1 MTVPPKVR
9 GPRAL
14 QLIFALVLMTLVL
27 KAPVVQA
34 TEITQ
39 VVSPGGIEAWLVQ
52 EHSIPLIAVQVGFRG
67 GAALDP
73 EGEAG
78 LANMV
83 SGLLDEGA
91 GDLDSTEFQK
101 RLEDRAIRLSFDTS
115 MDRFSGSMM
124 TLSEE
129 KEEAFRLLGMALSSP
144 RFDTEPVERIRRQ
157 LVVSLRHK
165 AENPEHIANLAW
177 YEHLFGGHPYGR
189 PVDGT
194 EDSVS
199 HVTIEDMRVFTR
211 QRLTKDNLFVVVVG
225 DIEPDAL
232 KALLDTTFGSLP
244 KTGNG
249 YGDLKEAEVRSDG
262 EIQVIEKDIP
272 QSVVV
277 FGHESIKRNH
287 PDWYAAYVL
296 NYILGGGGFASRLMI
311 EVREKR
317 GLAYSVG
324 SYLYPYERAGLLV
337 GNVATENSRVSE
349 SIALIQSEIA
359 RLKKTGPT
367 EEELKNAK
375 TYITGSFP
383 LSLDSNAKIARYL
396 LMVRLRGLGLDYIKK
411 RNSLIEA
418 VTLEDVKRVAK
429 SVLDPEKLVFVVV
442 GSPDNLPSSE

>member
-27 KAPVVQA
+27 KAPAVQA

-101 RLEDRAIRLSFDTS
+101 RLEDRAIRLSFDAS

-177 YEHLFGGHPYGR
+177 YEHLFGGHPYG
-189 PVDGT
+189 
-194 EDSVS
+194 
-199 HVTIEDMRVFTR
+199 
-211 QRLTKDNLFVVVVG
+211 
-225 DIEPDAL
+225 
-232 KALLDTTFGSLP
+232 
-244 KTGNG
+244 
-249 YGDLKEAEVRSDG
+249 
-262 EIQVIEKDIP
+262 
-272 QSVVV
+272 
-277 FGHESIKRNH
+277 
-287 PDWYAAYVL
+287 
-296 NYILGGGGFASRLMI
+296 
-311 EVREKR
+311 
-317 GLAYSVG
+317 
-324 SYLYPYERAGLLV
+324 
-337 GNVATENSRVSE
+337 
-349 SIALIQSEIA
+349 
-359 RLKKTGPT
+359 
-367 EEELKNAK
+367 
-375 TYITGSFP
+375 
-383 LSLDSNAKIARYL
+383 
-396 LMVRLRGLGLDYIKK
+396 
-411 RNSLIEA
+411 
-418 VTLEDVKRVAK
+418 
-429 SVLDPEKLVFVVV
+429 
-442 GSPDNLPSSE
+442 